1 MIIQSTIE
9 DLIMNSIM
17 KMSCTMNAFEEKIAL
32 LNKKIVKY
40 NGHS

>member
-1 MIIQSTIE
+1 MNIQSTIE

-17 KMSCTMNAFEEKIAL
+17 KMSYTMNAFEEKIAL
-32 LNKKIVKY
+32 SNKKIVNP